1 MSSGKNFISVVRRE
15 MRQMRKRPIYLI
27 STVVVLAFCCL
38 FFLTFLKDGL
48 PKDLP
53 IGVVDNDRSSL
64 SRNFTRQLDATRLG
78 KTLEF
83 SSYEDARTALQKGEI
98 TAFCVIPE
106 GMNDDVLSYRRP
118 TFTFYVNSLY
128 FVGGALAYQDL
139 LTMANLTS
147 AAVQREVLRAKGMSE
162 GEIMD
167 RIQPILIDAHQIGN
181 CETDYSVY
189 LCNMLIPGVL
199 ELIIIIVTIYALGS
213 ELKYGTSRQ
222 LLSVAGGS
230 MTTALAGKLL
240 PYTILYVLLGF
251 VCDLLLYH
259 WLGFPIAGSIGNM
272 FIATLLMVL
281 ASEAIAI
288 FITGLL
294 PVLRISLSVGAIYSV
309 LAFSLTGFTFP
320 VEALPAYI
328 QGLAVAYPLRHYYNF
343 FVQEVIFGSDFA
355 GWYPQVIFLLLF
367 LFLPL
372 FVYRRLYKAYS
383 LMNFPRH

>member
-1 MSSGKNFISVVRRE
+1 MSPSKNFMSVVRRE
-15 MRQMRKRPIYLI
+15 IRQMRKRPIYLI

-78 KTLEF
+78 KTLGF
-83 SSYEDARTALQKGEI
+83 ASYEEARIALQKGEI
-98 TAFCVIPE
+98 TAFCVIPQ
-106 GMNDDVLSYRRP
+106 GMNDDVLSQRRP

-162 GEIMD
+162 SEIMD

-189 LCNMLIPGVL
+189 LCNMLIPGIL
-199 ELIIIIVTIYALGS
+199 ELIIIIVTIYTLGS

-230 MTTALAGKLL
+230 LTTALSGKLL
-240 PYTILYVLLGF
+240 PYTILYVSLGF

-259 WLGFPIAGSIGNM
+259 WMGFPMAGSIGNM
-272 FIATLLMVL
+272 FIATFLLVL

-320 VEALPAYI
+320 VEALPPYI
-328 QGLAVAYPLRHYYNF
+328 QGLTAAYPLRHYFNF
-343 FVQEVIFGSDFA
+343 FVQEAIFGSGFA
-355 GWYPQVIFLLLF
+355 GWYPQVIYLLLF
-367 LFLPL
+367 LLLPL